1 VLWGHAMLSDALFEE
16 IVGSCPTELSVLP
29 DCMQLTTLPECGVVP
44 PSYNSDRLR
53 LSSMRP
59 GDCTRTAVSSQLA
72 LCVFLRSR
80 PQRGLCCAGAV
91 WNETHWAYMVNDTA
105 HENWEVNARPA

>member
-1 VLWGHAMLSDALFEE
+1 MLSDALFEE

-59 GDCTRTAVSSQLA
+59 GDCTRAAVASTLRLPPKPASKRAVLRRRRLERDALGVHGQRHIARKLA
-72 LCVFLRSR
+72 GERTTRLNTS
-80 PQRGLCCAGAV
+80 
-91 WNETHWAYMVNDTA
+91 
-105 HENWEVNARPA
+105 

>member
-1 VLWGHAMLSDALFEE
+1 MLSDALFEE

-59 GDCTRTAVSSQLA
+59 GDCTRTVVSYVPLRLPSKPASERAVLRRRRLERDA
-72 LCVFLRSR
+72 LGVHG
-80 PQRGLCCAGAV
+80 QR
-91 WNETHWAYMVNDTA
+91 HS
-105 HENWEVNARPA
+105 ARELGVLHHA